1 MVMTRVY
8 PGTISSKG
16 EVVSWSSSL
25 VTCVKIIG
33 GGLCNASGP
42 LTQLAYPGIK
52 ARDPCAFRAGR
63 VVK

>member
-25 VTCVKIIG
+25 VTCVKSKVSAAVKSEAAA
-33 GGLCNASGP
+33 CA
-42 LTQLAYPGIK
+42 AYL
-52 ARDPCAFRAGR
+52 FTLSETLSELQYEYE
-63 VVK
+63 